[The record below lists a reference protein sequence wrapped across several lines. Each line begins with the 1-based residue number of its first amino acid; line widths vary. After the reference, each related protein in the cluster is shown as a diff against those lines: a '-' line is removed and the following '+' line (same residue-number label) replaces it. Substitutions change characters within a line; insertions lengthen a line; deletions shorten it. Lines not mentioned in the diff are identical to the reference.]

1 MKIKTVGKALAIV
14 ALLGATAFAADKAKS
29 KYLVIAPH
37 TPEQWLAALDEIQ
50 QNDAA
55 LLKKIDWGCAAGDHT
70 GYLSVEAESEA
81 QALESLPANNRA
93 RAHAV
98 KLVKF
103 TPAQIK
109 QFHAQ
114 K

>member
-1 MKIKTVGKALAIV
+1 MKIKTLGKTLAIT
-14 ALLGATAFAADKAKS
+14 ALLGAAAFAADKART

-37 TPEQWLAALDEIQ
+37 TAEQCLAALDEIDQ
-50 QNDAA
+50 HDAA

-70 GYLSVEAESEA
+70 GYLSVDADSEA
-81 QALESLPANNRA
+81 QALESLPEKTRA

-103 TPAQIK
+103 SAAQIR

>member
-1 MKIKTVGKALAIV
+1 MRIV
-14 ALLGATAFAADKAKS
+14 AAVLFAALLGTAALAAAGKS

-37 TPEQWLAALDEIQ
+37 SKEECLAALDDVD
-50 QNDAA
+50 QNGKG

-70 GYLSVEAESEA
+70 GYLEVEAADEKEA
-81 QALESLPANNRA
+81 LANLPEKSRA
-93 RAHAV
+93 SARAV

-103 TPAQIK
+103 TPEQIK
-109 QFHAQ
+109 QFHAG